1 LHVTRAAQQ
10 IDRVAAWPRIS
21 PNGRALRAYLSPPPS
36 GVFDEPSS
44 EGRTHMLNDGYHR
57 FAASIAV
64 GFTQVPVIVVRS
76 IADIKRGEGMA

>member
-1 LHVTRAAQQ
+1 
-10 IDRVAAWPRIS
+10 
-21 PNGRALRAYLSPPPS
+21 LSPPPS
-36 GVFDEPSS
+36 GVFDEPGS

-64 GFTQVPVIVVRS
+64 GFAQVPVIVVRS